1 MYIFKIHFCSFSFY
15 LYKIKVKG
23 LNLMV
28 QWLRL
33 YAPRAGAW
41 VRSLVRENRSHMLQL
56 KSLHCQ
62 MNKNRLIH

>member
-41 VRSLVRENRSHMLQL
+41 VRSLVRELDPTCCN
-56 KSLHCQ
+56 
-62 MNKNRLIH
+62 